1 MHKSRCLLRIAY
13 VLVKFGA
20 TGAPYKL
27 MSLGGVSNCSLG
39 IVPLLPL
46 LILNVQQFFA
56 YRIYVD
62 WHRCAKVCIGYW
74 YHQGPFFP
82 RKIPLFIQCCFFL
95 SNWFNKWISK
105 VKSRLIYYR
114 FSPLIAQWKCQSN
127 LMIAHNKYKTYIHAY
142 NQSKLFSD
150 DDTYLKSSSTK
161 SEKNPCKI
169 LNHFLI
175 RKPRK
180 CTILIARRFRV
191 IREYIQ
197 TE

>member
-1 MHKSRCLLRIAY
+1 
-13 VLVKFGA
+13 
-20 TGAPYKL
+20 
-27 MSLGGVSNCSLG
+27 
-39 IVPLLPL
+39 
-46 LILNVQQFFA
+46 
-56 YRIYVD
+56 
-62 WHRCAKVCIGYW
+62 
-74 YHQGPFFP
+74 
-82 RKIPLFIQCCFFL
+82 
-95 SNWFNKWISK
+95 
-105 VKSRLIYYR
+105 
-114 FSPLIAQWKCQSN
+114 
-127 LMIAHNKYKTYIHAY
+127 MIAHNKYKTYIHAY

-169 LNHFLI
+169 LNHFSI